1 MSSEAVISVHNLS
14 KHYRIYNHPVD
25 RIRQMLSLGG
35 KKHYREFTALDDIHL
50 DIRRGET
57 VGIVGRNGSGKSTL
71 LQLVCGILKPTAGE
85 VQVNGRIAALLEL
98 GAGFHPEFSGRENIY
113 MQAAIMN
120 ISREEAD
127 KRLPEI
133 AAFADI
139 GDFLGQPV
147 KTYSSGMF
155 VRLAFAVAIAM
166 SPDILIVDEALSVGD
181 ALFQAKCFAKF
192 REFKT
197 QGVTILFVTHSLD
210 LITSHCDTAFMLD
223 RGVLAGRGSPK
234 EVVDQ
239 YRRHIA
245 IKEESRQQAS
255 FPTPAQTALEW
266 PRTFELN
273 PAENRYGSGE
283 AEIREAGLFTENET
297 PSQIFMRNAPFSIRL
312 HIHAHHDVASPIVS
326 FVIKDVKGTVLCGT
340 TTLME
345 HLDLGPLGSG
355 KRLMVAFRQIM
366 RLNPGNYL
374 LSVGCQTLGE
384 EGYIPYDVR
393 LDLIAF
399 QVVSDG
405 ERPGVFDPES
415 TIEWRHLNDLAQREK
430 DQP

>member
-1 MSSEAVISVHNLS
+1 MSSETVISIHNLS
-14 KHYRIYNHPVD
+14 KRYRIYDHPLD

-35 KKHYREFTALDDIHL
+35 KKHYREFTAINDIHL

-57 VGIVGRNGSGKSTL
+57 VGIIGRNGSGKSTL
-71 LQLVCGILKPTAGE
+71 LQLVCGILKPTTGE
-85 VQVNGRIAALLEL
+85 VRVDGRIAALLEL

-120 ISREEAD
+120 ISRREAD
-127 KRLPEI
+127 NRLPEI
-133 AAFADI
+133 TAFADI
-139 GDFLGQPV
+139 GDFLDQPV

-192 REFKT
+192 REFKAH
-197 QGVTILFVTHSLD
+197 GITILLVTHSLD

-223 RGVLAGRGSPK
+223 HGMLIGQGSPK

-239 YRRHIA
+239 YRRRIA
-245 IKEESRQQAS
+245 IREADSPRTPL
-255 FPTPAQTALEW
+255 PTPAQAILEW
-266 PRTFELN
+266 SHTFELN
-273 PAENRYGSGE
+273 PAENRYGSGK
-283 AEIREAGLFTENET
+283 AEILEAGLFTENET
-297 PSQIFMRNAPFSIRL
+297 PSQVFMRNTTFIIRL
-312 HIHAHHDVASPIVS
+312 HIRAHHDIAPPIVS

-345 HLDLGPLGSG
+345 HVDVGSLDNG
-355 KRLMVAFRQIM
+355 KRLMVTFRQVM

-384 EGYIPYDVR
+384 EGYVPYDVR

-405 ERPGVFDPES
+405 NRPGIFDPES
-415 TIEWRHLNDLAQREK
+415 TIEWHHPNGIA
-430 DQP
+430 